1 MTGKIV
7 SSMIT
12 AILSILA
19 STNSYAYDWSTD
31 LNVYRENLEKNHID
45 LYHHL
50 SKEEFDQRLETLKKN
65 ASNFTNFQVTVEL
78 MRLTHDIGGGMG
90 DGHTAIPLWNSELH
104 RFPIEVINF
113 NGDIRIVGADEKYAG
128 LIGRKI
134 LSINDTPVERIIA
147 EVSAITPF
155 TENKFSGLTR
165 TSSYMMIAE
174 ILNAMGI
181 TETITHANFTL
192 QKDDNTI
199 STIEIKTDLEKNI
212 NQSTYQKIGPNLP
225 PKSEQDTAGLDS
237 LWFSVL
243 PDKNAVYIK
252 FAKYPSFEQMNSFTQ
267 NLLEKISKTKTRNLI
282 VDMRDNYGGDLFIG
296 LILASY
302 LNTIDMIDWKKG
314 VFVLTN
320 RKTFSAAAVNTAQYR
335 QLLNATIVGE
345 PTGGNP
351 NGPQD
356 MGSFTLPSSGLLV
369 TYSKRFFR
377 LQDKNSAGITPDIE
391 IITTWPDYIAGNDKT
406 LETVYK
412 IIADH

>member
-7 SSMIT
+7 LSMVT
-12 AILSILA
+12 AILSIVA
-19 STNSYAYDWSTD
+19 NANAYAYDWSKD
-31 LNVYRENLEKNHID
+31 LDVYRETLEEHHID

-50 SKEEFDQRLETLKKN
+50 SKETFGQRLQSLKMNAATL
-65 ASNFTNFQVTVEL
+65 TDFQVIVEL

-90 DGHTAIPLWNSELH
+90 DGHTAVPLWNSELH
-104 RFPIEVINF
+104 RFPIEVVNF
-113 NGDIRIVGADEKYAG
+113 NGDIRIVSAEEKYAG

-134 LSINDTPVERIIA
+134 LSINDTPIERIIA
-147 EVSAITPF
+147 DVSAITPF
-155 TENKFSGLTR
+155 TENKFSGLAR
-165 TSSYMMIAE
+165 TSSYMMISD
-174 ILNAMGI
+174 ILKALGI
-181 TETITHANFTL
+181 TESIDHANFTL
-192 QKDDNTI
+192 QKDGNTI
-199 STIEIKTDLEKNI
+199 STIEIKTDLKKNI
-212 NQSTYQKIGPNLP
+212 DQSAYHKMSLKLP
-225 PKSEQDTAGLDS
+225 PKSDQDTIGLDS
-237 LWFSVL
+237 LWFSFL

-252 FAKYPSFEQMNSFTQ
+252 FVKYPSFEQMNSFAQ
-267 NLLEKISKTKTRNLI
+267 NLFDKISKTKTRNLI
-282 VDMRDNYGGDLFIG
+282 IDMRDNYGGDLFIG
-296 LILASY
+296 MVLASY
-302 LNTIDMIDWKKG
+302 LNTIDMIDWNKG
-314 VFVLTN
+314 VFVLIN

-369 TYSKRFFR
+369 TYSKRIFR

-391 IITTWPDYIAGNDKT
+391 VMTTWPDYKAGLDKA

>member
-1 MTGKIV
+1 M

-12 AILSILA
+12 AILSILVG
-19 STNSYAYDWSTD
+19 TNAYAYDWSTD
-31 LNVYRENLEKNHID
+31 LDVYRESLEKNHID

-50 SKEEFDQRLETLKKN
+50 NKEEFDQRFDTLKKN
-65 ASNFTNFQVTVEL
+65 ASNLTDFQVTVEL
-78 MRLTHDIGGGMG
+78 MRLTHDIGGGIG
-90 DGHTAIPLWNSELH
+90 DGHTAVPLWNSELH

-113 NGDIRIVGADEKYAG
+113 NGDIRIVGAVEKYVNLLG
-128 LIGRKI
+128 QKI
-134 LSINDTPVERIIA
+134 LSINDTPMERIIA

-174 ILNAMGI
+174 ILNALGI
-181 TETITHANFTL
+181 TETIGDASFTL

-199 STIEIKTDLEKNI
+199 STIEIKADLEKNI
-212 NQSTYQKIGPNLP
+212 EQSAYQKMSLKLSQ
-225 PKSEQDTAGLDS
+225 KSDQDTAGLDS
-237 LWFSVL
+237 LWFSFL

-252 FAKYPSFEQMNSFTQ
+252 FVKYPSFEQMNNFAQ
-267 NLLEKISKTKTRNLI
+267 NLLEKISKTETRNLI
-282 VDMRDNYGGDLFIG
+282 IDMRDNYGGDLFIG
-296 LILASY
+296 LVLASY

-377 LQDKNSAGITPDIE
+377 LQDKNSTGIIPDIE
-391 IITTWPDYIAGNDKT
+391 VITTWSDYKAGLDKA

-412 IIADH
+412 VIADH